1 MKKVIA
7 AAAGL
12 MLVGTMVGSAS
23 AAVTFSGDARVR
35 AYYQTDYDFGRTAEG
50 VRTNEKEQSWS
61 SRVRVVVR
69 AESKGGAYARARIR
83 MADTTWDGTNQTRD
97 RGAGTNSYVD
107 YAYIGVPM
115 GQFLFQGGTLLG
127 AGFTVSGGKQHRAF
141 YALGGAL

>member
-12 MLVGTMVGSAS
+12 MLVGTMVSSAS

-35 AYYQTDYDFGRTAEG
+35 AYYQTDYDFGRETDG
-50 VRTNEKEQSWS
+50 VRENEKEQSWS

-83 MADTTWDGTNQTRD
+83 MADTTWDGTNNRGQQLPRGIYFYRLSTTRHHAA
-97 RGAGTNSYVD
+97 RKM
-107 YAYIGVPM
+107 I
-115 GQFLFQGGTLLG
+115 LLE
-127 AGFTVSGGKQHRAF
+127 
-141 YALGGAL
+141 